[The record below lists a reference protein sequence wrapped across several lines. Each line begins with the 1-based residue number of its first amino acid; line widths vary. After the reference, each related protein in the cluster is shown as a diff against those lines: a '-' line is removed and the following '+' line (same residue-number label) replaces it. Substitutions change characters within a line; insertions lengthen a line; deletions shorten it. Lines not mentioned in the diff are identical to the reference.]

1 MTFASRIADGVPI
14 KDMLEIKEML
24 RGAKTKLIGPNTPG
38 IITPGEARLGI
49 FPENIHRP
57 GRIGV
62 VSRSST
68 LTYEAVIETNRA
80 GLGQSTVI
88 GLGDDML
95 IGIDFVETLEK
106 FMNDP
111 DTDAVVVIGQL
122 GGTYEEVCAKYYK
135 NLKVKKPVVGF
146 VAETPC
152 LSGTNGIRR
161 RRDYQRARYRAG
173 QAGRHERRRDH
184 RRQ

>member
-1 MTFASRIADGVPI
+1 M
-14 KDMLEIKEML
+14 
-24 RGAKTKLIGPNTPG
+24 
-38 IITPGEARLGI
+38 
-49 FPENIHRP
+49 
-57 GRIGV
+57 
-62 VSRSST
+62 
-68 LTYEAVIETNRA
+68 
-80 GLGQSTVI
+80 GQSTVI

-146 VAETPC
+146 VAGNAVPFGHKMGYAGDVITKGHVTAQDKQDAM
-152 LSGTNGIRR
+152 SDAGIIVVNKINNIHVELMKLFPAH
-161 RRDYQRARYRAG
+161 D
-173 QAGRHERRRDH
+173 
-184 RRQ
+184 